1 MAWGCFS
8 AIGRGYLDFL
18 ADGKKMDMAQYLDIL
33 RSRAQ
38 PAMAK
43 LGANRILQDGAPC
56 HRAKSVRAWL
66 ADKNW
71 TVMSW
76 PTNLSDLNP
85 IEDIWLWIRN
95 KIRTCHF

>member
-1 MAWGCFS
+1 MVWGCFS

-18 ADGKKMDMAQYLDIL
+18 ADGEKMDVSHYLDIL

-38 PAMAK
+38 PTMAK
-43 LGANRILQDGAPC
+43 LGANQILQDGAPF

-66 ADKNW
+66 AAKNW

-76 PTNLSDLNP
+76 PANFPDLNP
-85 IEDIWLWIRN
+85 IEDI
-95 KIRTCHF
+95 